1 MKALARITFAFSLL
15 AAAASVAAVPR
26 AQAQD
31 IARNSVYI
39 ELLGNG
45 GLYSLNYDRK
55 ITNNVSARVGLMA
68 FGGESTDGDRI
79 GLSLVPLMANYLVG
93 KHNHRL
99 ELGGGPVVAYAA
111 GNIKE
116 HGIGEFS
123 DFGLVGT
130 ATFGYRYQPLQ
141 GGFNFR
147 LGFTPLF
154 SASSVAPSFGV
165 SFGYGF

>member
-1 MKALARITFAFSLL
+1 MKTPSRIVLALGL
-15 AAAASVAAVPR
+15 VAGLSAMAPQAE
-26 AQAQD
+26 AQQV
-31 IARNSVYI
+31 ARNSVYI

-55 ITNNVSARVGLMA
+55 ITDNVSARVGLMA
-68 FGGESTDGDRI
+68 FGGESIEGDRI

-93 KHNHRL
+93 QGNHRL

-116 HGIGEFS
+116 DGIGEFS
-123 DFGLVGT
+123 DFGMIGT

-154 SASSVAPSFGV
+154 SSSDVAPSFGV